1 MDSGGILKLTGSI
14 SPLVRTNPVTGWKS
28 LFGAAGQVQ
37 AGWINGVTERE
48 SEVLKAY
55 CKCLLLATV

>member
-1 MDSGGILKLTGSI
+1 MDSGGNMKLIEYI

-28 LFGAAGQVQ
+28 LFGAASQVQ

-55 CKCLLLATV
+55 CKCLCM